1 MALAFRIKHPEDF
14 GMLFSA
20 YDEYTSI
27 LNSLFGRVLT
37 PDDDYYTSP
46 WCFIKN
52 GDTSGYVV
60 FTSQV
65 SWMHHNSS
73 KRCIVKEVPHED
85 DYYTSFKRVPNEHR
99 KNYFVEAREIM
110 KDNWYRYDDRNI
122 DIPYVVLPESI
133 LQHFKVDEEEIIT
146 FTSDGCY
153 PDKNDISQELEEN
166 AIIETCAA
174 MGWQIPLD
182 WREQRVN
189 WRDQRLKLQ
198 ELEEMIFDLAA
209 YDATKK
215 AFIHDEDSHK
225 RMKYTLPSLSTTQGK
240 DGNQQYGTENN
251 HSKQYDP
258 ANYQPQMPPLPPSV
272 SNDQSWEGGE
282 EKKEEEEHDTPSAAV
297 AEHLDNTCV
306 ISHLNVFYG
315 SDDNTE
321 EEVGPKP
328 YYC

>member
-1 MALAFRIKHPEDF
+1 MALAFRIKDPDDF
-14 GMLFSA
+14 GILFSA

-37 PDDDYYTSP
+37 PDDDYYTAP

-73 KRCIVKEVPHED
+73 KRCIVKEVPHENE
-85 DYYTSFKRVPNEHR
+85 YYTSFKRVPREHR

-133 LQHFKVDEEEIIT
+133 LQHFKLDEEEIIT

-153 PDKNDISQELEEN
+153 PDKNDVSQALEET
-166 AIIETCAA
+166 AVIETCLA

-182 WREQRVN
+182 WREDRVH
-189 WRDQRLKLQ
+189 WRDQRLKFQ
-198 ELEEMIFDLAA
+198 ELDSMVFDLAA

-225 RMKYTLPSLSTTQGK
+225 RMKYTLPPLPTTTQGE
-240 DGNQQYGTENN
+240 DRTEYGTEKNE
-251 HSKQYDP
+251 SKHYNP
-258 ANYQPQMPPLPPSV
+258 ANYQPQMTPLPSV
-272 SNDQSWEGGE
+272 SNDQSWEEGE
-282 EKKEEEEHDTPSAAV
+282 EKKEEEHDTPSAAV
-297 AEHLDNTCV
+297 ADQLDNTCV

-315 SDDNTE
+315 SDDDDDGVVE
-321 EEVGPKP
+321 
-328 YYC
+328 C

>member
-1 MALAFRIKHPEDF
+1 MALAFRIKNPEDF

-37 PDDDYYTSP
+37 PNDDYYTSP

-73 KRCIVKEVPHED
+73 KRCIVKEVPHENE
-85 DYYTSFKRVPNEHR
+85 YYTSFKRVPREHR

-146 FTSDGCY
+146 FTKDGCY

-166 AIIETCAA
+166 AVIETCLA

-182 WREQRVN
+182 WREQRVK
-189 WRDQRLKLQ
+189 WRDQRLKYQ
-198 ELEEMIFDLAA
+198 ELDSMVFDLAA

-215 AFIHDEDSHK
+215 AFIHDEEDSHK
-225 RMKYTLPSLSTTQGK
+225 RMKYTLPPSSQEE
-240 DGNQQYGTENN
+240 DGNQQNN
-251 HSKQYDP
+251 PGDNDSKSYDP
-258 ANYQPQMPPLPPSV
+258 ANYQPQMPPLPSV
-272 SNDQSWEGGE
+272 SNDQSWEEGGE
-282 EKKEEEEHDTPSAAV
+282 EKKEDEGEHDTPSAVV

-306 ISHLNVFYG
+306 ISHLNAFYG
-315 SDDNTE
+315 SDDNNE
-321 EEVGPKP
+321 EEGPKP